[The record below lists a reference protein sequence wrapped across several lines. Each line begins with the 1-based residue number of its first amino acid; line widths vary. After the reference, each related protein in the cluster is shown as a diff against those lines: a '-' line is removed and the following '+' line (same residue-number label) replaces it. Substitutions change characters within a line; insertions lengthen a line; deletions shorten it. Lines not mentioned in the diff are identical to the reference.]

1 MSLSPHN
8 CPPGSLAAAEFALP
22 ERRFLLVLAHAAI
35 LSAVQHTEL
44 QNSPRAPQLEE
55 PRGVFTTIYLQGG
68 LRGCVG
74 YVFPI
79 KPLYQAVIDTA
90 RASCFEDA
98 RFLPVSP
105 EEATHLQV
113 SLSVLSHLQ
122 PVRPETVEAHIEVGR
137 HGLLLAQQGRRGL
150 LLPQVPVE
158 QGWDRIRFLEQTCL
172 KAGLP
177 AEAWR
182 NGATIETFTAE
193 VFSDRDSDP
202 GA

>member
-8 CPPGSLAAAEFALP
+8 CPPGSLSAAEFALP
-22 ERRFLLVLAHAAI
+22 ERRFLLALAHAAI
-35 LSAVQHTEL
+35 LSAVQRSEL
-44 QNSPRAPQLEE
+44 QHSPPAPQLEE
-55 PRGVFTTIYLQGG
+55 PRGVFTTIYLRGG

-105 EEATHLQV
+105 EEATYLQV

-122 PVRPETVEAHIEVGR
+122 PVRPEAVEADIEVGR